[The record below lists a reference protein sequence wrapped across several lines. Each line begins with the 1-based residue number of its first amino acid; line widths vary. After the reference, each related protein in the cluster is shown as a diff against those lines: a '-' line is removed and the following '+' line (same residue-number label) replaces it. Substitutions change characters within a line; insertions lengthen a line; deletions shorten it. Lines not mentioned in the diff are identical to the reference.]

1 MKKRILIVL
10 PTLRNGG
17 GVVRGLQNM
26 LSLLPKDRFN
36 ISVLSMGYTDDNI
49 VELTN
54 CKVLSYNFFLTSVTA
69 IYSQTKGYKFRFL
82 LKIAKIV
89 LTILGKIKKRY
100 KFENYLFAKV
110 AQQYKGYDVV
120 IAYEEGL
127 CTRFVQYIDT
137 PYRIAWIHCDYSEYR
152 RTCLISEEAIYNKY
166 QQIVCVSGYTLQ
178 KFQRI
183 YPSLKGRS
191 LYIHNLLDKIFIREA
206 AARFLPDELKKDN
219 EVKIISIGRL
229 HPVKQFH
236 LIPTIIS
243 QILSMGATKFKWI
256 LIGAGDSEEYDKIL
270 SEVRRLNI
278 SEKFFT
284 YLGAKFNPYPYIKNS
299 DILVSTSLSEAC
311 PFVVNEARVLGV
323 PVVSNNYPSI
333 CEFIEDGING
343 RVSSI
348 GQLASDLS
356 ELITNTKELENLK
369 RGTKERDYNN
379 DKIISNI
386 IRLIDNEIIN
396 NYNQK
401 GY

>member
-1 MKKRILIVL
+1 MKKILFVT
-10 PTLRNGG
+10 PTLRSGG
-17 GVVRGLQNM
+17 GVIRGLQNM
-26 LSLLPKDRFN
+26 LSLMPKDKYR
-36 ISVLSMGYTDDNI
+36 ISVLPMGYTDDNV

-54 CKVLSYNFFLTSVTA
+54 CKVLSYNFFLTAVTA
-69 IYSQTKGYKFRFL
+69 IYSQTKGYKYRFL
-82 LKIAKIV
+82 LTIAKVV

-100 KFENYLFAKV
+100 KFENYLFSKV

-152 RTCLISEEAIYNKY
+152 KTCLISEEEIYNKY

-178 KFQRI
+178 KFQQI
-183 YPSLKGRS
+183 YPLLKGRS
-191 LYIHNLLDKIFIREA
+191 SYIHNLLDKTFIREVA
-206 AARFLPDELKKDN
+206 EEFFPVEFKNDN
-219 EVKIISIGRL
+219 EIKIVSIGRL

-243 QILSMGATKFKWI
+243 QILAMGVTNFKWV
-256 LIGAGDSEEYDKIL
+256 LIGGGDSKEYDKIL
-270 SEVRRLNI
+270 SEIRRLNI
-278 SEKFFT
+278 SDKFFT

-333 CEFIEDGING
+333 HEFIEDGVNG
-343 RVSSI
+343 RIVSI
-348 GQLASDLS
+348 GQLAMDLS
-356 ELITNTKELENLK
+356 ELIANSDRLEKLK
-369 RGTKERDYNN
+369 IGAKGRCYNN
-379 DKIISNI
+379 DRIISSI
-386 IRLIDNEIIN
+386 ISLIDNEIIN
-396 NYNQK
+396 
-401 GY
+401 

>member
-1 MKKRILIVL
+1 MKTILIVT
-10 PTLRNGG
+10 PTLCNGG
-17 GVVRGLQNM
+17 GVIRGLQNM
-26 LSLLPKDRFN
+26 LSLMPKDKYK
-36 ISVLSMGYTDDNI
+36 IHVLPMGYSCENNLVLKNCQILSDSFI
-49 VELTN
+49 LTAITA
-54 CKVLSYNFFLTSVTA
+54 VYAQTAGYEYRFFLKLFK
-69 IYSQTKGYKFRFL
+69 IL
-82 LKIAKIV
+82 L
-89 LTILGKIKKRY
+89 TFLGKLGKRFV
-100 KFENYLFAKV
+100 FENFMFSKTASNYIN
-110 AQQYKGYDVV
+110 YDVV
-120 IAYEEGL
+120 IAYQEGL

-152 RTCLISEEAIYNKY
+152 KKCLISEEYIYNKY

-178 KFQRI
+178 KFEQY

-191 LYIHNLLDKIFIREA
+191 LYIHNLLDKTFIREA
-206 AARFLPDELKKDN
+206 AAEFLPDELRNDN

-236 LIPTIIS
+236 LIPAIIS
-243 QILSMGATKFKWI
+243 QILAMGVTNFKWV
-256 LIGAGDSEEYDKIL
+256 LIGGGDSEECDKIL

-278 SEKFFT
+278 TDKFFT

-333 CEFIEDGING
+333 CEFIENGING
-343 RVSSI
+343 RISSI

-369 RGTKERDYNN
+369 RGTKEREYNN

-396 NYNQK
+396 NYN
-401 GY
+401 

>member
-54 CKVLSYNFFLTSVTA
+54 CKILPYNFFLTAVTA
-69 IYSQTKGYKFRFL
+69 IYSQTKGYKYRFL
-82 LKIAKIV
+82 LKIAKVV
-89 LTILGKIKKRY
+89 LTILSKIKKRY
-100 KFENYLFAKV
+100 KFENYLFSKV

-127 CTRFVQYIDT
+127 CTRFVQYINI

-152 RTCLISEEAIYNKY
+152 KKCLISEEDIYNKY
-166 QQIVCVSGYTLQ
+166 QHIVCVSGYTLQ
-178 KFQRI
+178 KFQQI
-183 YPSLKGRS
+183 YPLLKGRS
-191 LYIHNLLDKIFIREA
+191 LYIHNLLDKAFIRGA
-206 AARFLPDELKKDN
+206 AEEFFPDELRNDN

-236 LIPTIIS
+236 LIPAIIS
-243 QILSMGATKFKWI
+243 QILAMGVTNFKWV
-256 LIGAGDSEEYDKIL
+256 LIGGGDSEEYDKIL
-270 SEVRRLNI
+270 SEMRRLNI
-278 SEKFFT
+278 SDKFFA

-333 CEFIEDGING
+333 CELIEDGVNG

-356 ELITNTKELENLK
+356 ELITNTKELEKLK
-369 RGTKERDYNN
+369 IGAKERCYNN
-379 DKIISNI
+379 DRIISSI
-386 IRLIDNEIIN
+386 ISLIDNEIIN
-396 NYNQK
+396 
-401 GY
+401 